1 MGASAFSLWVG
12 IDWGSQTHQV
22 CGVDEEGH
30 KTFEC
35 EVKHEGKAIGDF
47 IEQLLKRVDG
57 RVERVAVAIEAPH
70 GSIVEALME
79 RGVAAFFLN
88 PKQLDR
94 FRDRHSISG
103 AKSDRL
109 DAFVLATSLRTDL
122 PLYRR
127 IAFGEAELV
136 ELRELHRV
144 HEALTADRTAL
155 GARLWAQL
163 QRYYPQML
171 ALGSPVEDGWICALL
186 EMAPTPAQGARLSL
200 AKLGS
205 LLQTHRIRRLT
216 AQEVYDKLREK
227 PLVVA
232 PGVVAAASQ
241 HAQLLLPMI
250 RLVRQ
255 QLADCDHRIEAL
267 LEPKPSA
274 ETPSESEPV
283 PDGRPESSWRQD
295 ARLIRTIPGIGVM
308 TCAALLS
315 EAATALRDRDYQSPA
330 HAIRRRARAL
340 ADGPPRQEPAPARAG
355 GHAEGLQRAPPQRH
369 VPLGPHRNATRARR
383 PRALP
388 DPSPRRPSPWSS
400 PQGGGR
406 PAAEHAGRHPQSRR
420 ALRPQTAGSGSSG
433 LKRRPQG

>member
-232 PGVVAAASQ
+232 PGVVTAASQ

-315 EAATALRDRDYQSPA
+315 EAATALRDRDYQALRTQSGVAPVRSQTGLQGKSRHRPA
-330 HAIRRRARAL
+330 PVAMRKACNEHLRNAMYHWARTATQREPAAREHYRTLRRA
-340 ADGPPRQEPAPARAG
+340 
-355 GHAEGLQRAPPQRH
+355 GH
-369 VPLGPHRNATRARR
+369 PH
-383 PRALP
+383 
-388 DPSPRRPSPWSS
+388 
-400 PQGGGR
+400 G
-406 PAAEHAGRHPQSRR
+406 R
-420 ALRPQTAGSGSSG
+420 ALRGVADRLLSMLVAILKAAVPYDP
-433 LKRRPQG
+433 KRRGLAAAA